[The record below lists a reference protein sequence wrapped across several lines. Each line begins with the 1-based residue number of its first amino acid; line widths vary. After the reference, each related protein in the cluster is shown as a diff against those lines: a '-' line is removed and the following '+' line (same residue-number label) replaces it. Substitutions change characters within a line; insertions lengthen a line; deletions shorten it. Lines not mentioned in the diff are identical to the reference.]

1 MRCFAYFVYDNTP
14 DSFYSPFLFI
24 IWNSFNSLSGLSIK
38 FELWIHFVLHYQ
50 CFLNELTIKLLAVE
64 YFTGRKETNEQ
75 NVLLKYGWLPMQYS
89 QSKMA

>member
-1 MRCFAYFVYDNTP
+1 M
-14 DSFYSPFLFI
+14 
-24 IWNSFNSLSGLSIK
+24 
-38 FELWIHFVLHYQ
+38 LHYQ